1 MTLKLEDLLKMDR
14 ASLAEVMRAGGALD
28 LDAMAETQYLGADCS
43 LPPLMNRLLWKTF
56 RKTFHRDSRTKELR
70 GWNVRMEQ
78 TGVRGATQPMLD
90 RRGRAKTFGHYVVRD
105 ASDISWPSSLR
116 PAHYLDYGHAGN
128 LRRDPAA
135 LGATPLVAVNPGSM
149 DLLLGW
155 EVLRVA
161 GRLVPLPDY
170 WALERQGPL
179 DEVIAPPMKLRSRQ
193 SRGASSKR

>member
-1 MTLKLEDLLKMDR
+1 VTLTLEDLLNMDR
-14 ASLAEVMRAGGALD
+14 EALAKVMRRGHALD
-28 LDAMAETQYLGADCS
+28 LDALAGTQYLGADLS
-43 LPPLMNRLLWKTF
+43 LPGFMNRVLWKTF
-56 RKTFHRDSRTKELR
+56 RKTFHRDAATDELR

-78 TGVRGATQPMLD
+78 TGVRGPVRPMLD
-90 RRGRAKTFGHYVVRD
+90 KRGAAKTFGHYVVRD
-105 ASDISWPSSLR
+105 ASSIRWPHGLS

-135 LGATPLVAVNPGSM
+135 LGATPLVAVNAGSM

-155 EVLRVA
+155 EVVRVA

-179 DEVIAPPMKLRSRQ
+179 DEVVSPP
-193 SRGASSKR
+193 RG